1 MIQGLKGLDL
11 EDYDLV
17 FRLGGGPVLY
27 GLRPKTLNP

>member
-17 FRLGGGPVLY
+17 FRLGGACAVW
-27 GLRPKTLNP
+27 LRA